1 MGAKNE
7 EPLDPT
13 RKRFTCHGVVD
24 VQMGSSQQR
33 LDPCAPWPMDVSEGQ
48 IPHDR
53 RSTVFQQ
60 NGQDGSITGLTIPVS
75 AAPKHVGSVIE
86 EVWEPSNEVSR

>member
-1 MGAKNE
+1 
-7 EPLDPT
+7 
-13 RKRFTCHGVVD
+13 
-24 VQMGSSQQR
+24 
-33 LDPCAPWPMDVSEGQ
+33 MDVSEGQ

-86 EVWEPSNEVSR
+86 EVWEPSNGVSR